1 MPRIELGYARTSCS
15 CEECEFNCRFM
26 PSYLLPADLPRL
38 HEADAQEG
46 EGLEAW
52 AMRRLL
58 ASPGFTMAT
67 GTGPAQ
73 VPTLVPARKEDGS
86 CVHLKDGLCSMHE
99 VSPYGCAFTDA
110 HMTEFEVRTRT
121 MAAIHTLIEELRRPG
136 NDYLRL
142 WKLLWEAGRRN
153 RPPAESR
160 RLMSEAW
167 KAKIAQE
174 TKK

>member
-1 MPRIELGYARTSCS
+1 MRFELGYARTTCS

-38 HEADAQEG
+38 HKADAQEG
-46 EGLEAW
+46 EDLETW

-58 ASPGFTMAT
+58 ASPGAT
-67 GTGPAQ
+67 VLHRGQ
-73 VPTLVPARKEDGS
+73 VKSVPTLVPARKEDGS
-86 CVHLKDGLCSMHE
+86 CVHLKDKLCSVHE
-99 VSPYGCAFTDA
+99 VSPYGCAFTDG
-110 HMTEFEVRTRT
+110 HMPESEVQKRTL
-121 MAAIHTLIEELRRPG
+121 AGIGAVLEDWESHGP
-136 NDYLRL
+136 YSVL
-142 WKLLWEAGRRN
+142 WRKLYAAGRCN

-160 RLMSEAW
+160 RLMAEAW